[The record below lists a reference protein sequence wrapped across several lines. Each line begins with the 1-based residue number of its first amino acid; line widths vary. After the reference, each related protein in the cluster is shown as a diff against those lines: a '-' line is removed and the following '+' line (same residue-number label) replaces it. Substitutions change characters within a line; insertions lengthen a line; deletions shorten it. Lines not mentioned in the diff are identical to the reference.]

1 MTFQALGM
9 IETIGLPAAIAAADA
24 ATKAANVQLLGYDLA
39 TGGLVT
45 VKLRGDVGAV
55 QAAVRAGAQVGA
67 QVGQVVSTHV
77 IPRPHTD
84 LQALTAQLVRGPAVV
99 STPEPAA
106 VKPRQPR
113 QKKEVPPLVP
123 VAEPE
128 ASVLVEETPLPVVVA
143 QEVIVDEAGD
153 VTFVEEV
160 VEVEETGETLAQKI
174 VVEAASAAAVEV
186 CNLCADPACP
196 RRRGQAHRLCMHWE
210 GPGAQAPG

>member
-1 MTFQALGM
+1 MTLQALGM
-9 IETIGLPAAIAAADA
+9 IETIGLPTAIASADA

-55 QAAVRAGAQVGA
+55 QAAVRAGAQVGM

-77 IPRPHTD
+77 IPRPHVD
-84 LQALTAQLVRGPAVV
+84 LESMTAQLVRGPAVV

-113 QKKEVPPLVP
+113 KKKEAPAPVP

-153 VTFVEEV
+153 VTFVEEM
-160 VEVEETGETLAQKI
+160 VEAEETGEIFAEEI
-174 VVEAASAAAVEV
+174 AVEAASVAAVEV

-196 RRRGQAHRLCMHWE
+196 RRRGQPRRLCMHWE
-210 GPGAQAPG
+210 P

>member
-1 MTFQALGM
+1 MTLQALGM
-9 IETIGLPAAIAAADA
+9 IETIGLPTAVASADA

-39 TGGLVT
+39 TGGMVT

-55 QAAVRAGAQVGA
+55 QAAVRAGAQVGM

-77 IPRPHTD
+77 IPRPHND
-84 LQALTAQLVRGPAVV
+84 LEALTAQLVRGPAVV
-99 STPEPAA
+99 STPEPAV

-113 QKKEVPPLVP
+113 KKKEAPAPVP
-123 VAEPE
+123 VAE

-160 VEVEETGETLAQKI
+160 VEVEETGEISAEESA
-174 VVEAASAAAVEV
+174 VEATSVAAVEV

-196 RRRGQAHRLCMHWE
+196 RRRGQPHRLCMHWE
-210 GPGAQAPG
+210 GATA